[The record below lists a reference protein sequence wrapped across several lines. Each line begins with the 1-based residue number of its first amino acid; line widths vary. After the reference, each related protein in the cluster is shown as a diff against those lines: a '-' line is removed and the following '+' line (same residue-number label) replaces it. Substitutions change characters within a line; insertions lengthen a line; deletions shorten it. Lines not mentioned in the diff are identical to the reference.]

1 MLARP
6 EQNIP
11 LNNPNDLL
19 EAYAGLEGR
28 ELIRSVAR
36 DYQGRI
42 ALLSSFGA
50 ESAVLLHMVSEV
62 DRNIPIIFLDTLKL
76 FPETLAYRD
85 LLVQELGLKNLHIIT
100 PNSDD
105 LQRVDPDGKLYDID
119 HDLCCHFRKSVPMEK
134 AFDGYQVMISGRKR
148 FHGAARADL
157 NSVSLDG
164 DRLKVEPL
172 AGFTALDLQTYMQNH
187 NLPSHPLKLQG
198 YHSIGCMPLACTA
211 PGGSA
216 DNPREG
222 RWMGSDKTE
231 CGIHFTANGKII
243 RSDARDTAA

>member
-1 MLARP
+1 
-6 EQNIP
+6 
-11 LNNPNDLL
+11 
-19 EAYAGLEGR
+19 
-28 ELIRSVAR
+28 
-36 DYQGRI
+36 
-42 ALLSSFGA
+42 
-50 ESAVLLHMVSEV
+50 
-62 DRNIPIIFLDTLKL
+62 
-76 FPETLAYRD
+76 
-85 LLVQELGLKNLHIIT
+85 
-100 PNSDD
+100 
-105 LQRVDPDGKLYDID
+105 
-119 HDLCCHFRKSVPMEK
+119 MEK
-134 AFDGYQVMISGRKR
+134 AFDGFDVMISGRKR

-157 NSVSLDG
+157 NPVSIDG

-172 AGFTALDLQTYMQNH
+172 AGFTALDLQTYMQQH

-243 RSDARDTAA
+243 RSETRGPVA